1 MQNATTM
8 NNVNDNEKIRPY
20 RGYMPLLFLN
30 CFDQYYNFSSI
41 FIAQLLQHGNDI
53 FLKYLLC
60 KKKLKCIPITNP
72 FFEMTRY
79 IEKKEKNI
87 RIFQDSGNFDIS
99 I

>member
-60 KKKLKCIPITNP
+60 KKKVKMYTNYQP
-72 FFEMTRY
+72 VF
-79 IEKKEKNI
+79 
-87 RIFQDSGNFDIS
+87 
-99 I
+99 